1 MAKYKL
7 KANTSD
13 RHQPAQS
20 TQRLNGGKL
29 LLTAGLLMAPAVAGI
44 ESESTVFS

>member
-13 RHQPAQS
+13 RQQAAKGN
-20 TQRLNGGKL
+20 QRLNGGKL
-29 LLTAGLLMAPAVAGI
+29 LLTAGLLMAPAVAGL
-44 ESESTVFS
+44 ESEQKVMT

>member
-13 RHQPAQS
+13 RHQPS
-20 TQRLNGGKL
+20 KPNQRINGGKL

-44 ESESTVFS
+44 ESESKVMS